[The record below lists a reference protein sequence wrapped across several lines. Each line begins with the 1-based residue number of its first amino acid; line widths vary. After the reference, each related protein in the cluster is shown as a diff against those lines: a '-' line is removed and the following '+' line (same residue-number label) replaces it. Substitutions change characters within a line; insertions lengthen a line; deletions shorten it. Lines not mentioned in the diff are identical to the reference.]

1 MLLALNPG
9 LNEDEDLS
17 NIVNYWQYSD
27 RTIDLSTHLKKNNI
41 LTFSYRS
48 ISVTFNSD
56 TFEFVKK

>member
-56 TFEFVKK
+56 TFEFVKN